1 MNFMEAAKPK
11 KVNVQLVKGAQ
22 ATADCHIKRLEQFS
36 FLSRAGL
43 GHSHCWFLTPT
54 ACMIRNTDGL
64 SSSQASLMQNA
75 VTKQLLQAPKASSS
89 WKQRRSQRCERGSR
103 FLNRD
108 KQNLS
113 LIHHWQALC
122 LARRQRELPP
132 ALCEAKAGTGS
143 YSKHFT
149 AVIFHFH

>member
-1 MNFMEAAKPK
+1 MTLE
-11 KVNVQLVKGAQ
+11 
-22 ATADCHIKRLEQFS
+22 CHIKRLEPFL
-36 FLSRAGL
+36 LSRAGL

-54 ACMIRNTDGL
+54 ACMIRNTLMVSALFPGVFNAKCCYKTAFAG
-64 SSSQASLMQNA
+64 SQSESFLETERRCQ
-75 VTKQLLQAPKASSS
+75 S
-89 WKQRRSQRCERGSR
+89 WERGSR
-103 FLNRD
+103 FLSRD

-122 LARRQRELPP
+122 LARRQSKRPP
-132 ALCEAKAGTGS
+132 ALCEAQAGTGS